1 MKRTLLHY
9 LAAIVFATSVG
20 GTIFSVATP
29 MTASAATINCE
40 KRLLTFPA
48 WYRGLTKVEAGECVM
63 KSPEEFNSG
72 SGVKESGISTYIWK
86 IVLNII
92 EIALQLIGYMTVGFI
107 IFGGYRYMTS
117 AGSPDG
123 MVKARKTIT
132 NAIIGLILSILSV
145 GIVNLVA
152 GALS

>member
-1 MKRTLLHY
+1 M
-9 LAAIVFATSVG
+9 IFATSVG
-20 GTIFSVATP
+20 GAMLSTMAPTTV
-29 MTASAATINCE
+29 SAANKCE

-48 WYRGLTKVEAGECVM
+48 WYRGLTKQEGGECVM
-63 KSPEEFNSG
+63 KSPADFNSG
-72 SGVKESGISTYIWK
+72 NGVKQSGISTYIWK

-92 EIALQLIGYMTVGFI
+92 EIVLQLIGYIAVGFI
-107 IFGGYRYMTS
+107 IFGGYRYMIS

-132 NAIIGLILSILSV
+132 NAVIGLVISILSV

-152 GALS
+152 GALK